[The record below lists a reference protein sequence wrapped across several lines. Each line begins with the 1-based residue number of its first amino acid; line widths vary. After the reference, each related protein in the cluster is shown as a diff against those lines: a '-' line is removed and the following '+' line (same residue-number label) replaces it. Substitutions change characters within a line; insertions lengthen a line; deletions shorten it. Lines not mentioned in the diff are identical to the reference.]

1 MARRRAAVDLFR
13 PAPVNVILRLTLA
26 LTLAAV
32 APLAARAA
40 SPTAPPDPEAPGLSG
55 TRRLDALIE
64 RVKWEQRR
72 LDSLE
77 AEFVQEKTSEFLARP
92 EISRGSFSFEHPDRV
107 RWEYVSPKPIT
118 LVLDGDEM
126 LTWYRDLGRA
136 ERMKVGRVSTQVFHY
151 LSANGSLES
160 LLGYFS
166 VTFTPPA
173 AGEPYRLE
181 LKPRYARIAKRLAS
195 MSIWIDRRLYLPIR
209 VRYVEANGDATE
221 YRLENVRRNVVIPK
235 ERFALKLPAGV
246 EVRTVDLA
254 GGRGRGGGSSPQ

>member
-1 MARRRAAVDLFR
+1 VSHRL
-13 PAPVNVILRLTLA
+13 API
-26 LTLAAV
+26 LTLAALL
-32 APLAARAA
+32 PLAAAA
-40 SPTAPPDPEAPGLSG
+40 APPAPPPDPDVPTLTG
-55 TRRLDALIE
+55 TQRLDALLE
-64 RVKWEQRR
+64 RVKWEQKR

-77 AEFVQEKTSEFLARP
+77 ADFVQEKSSEFLARP
-92 EISRGSFSFEHPDRV
+92 EVSRGSFSFEHPDRV
-107 RWEYVSPKPIT
+107 RWEYESPKPIT

-173 AGEPYRLE
+173 EAAPYRLE
-181 LKPRYARIAKRLAS
+181 LRPRYARIARRLQS
-195 MSIWIDRRLYLPIR
+195 MSIWIDRKLFLPVR

-221 YRLENVRRNVVIPK
+221 YTLEHLRPNVPIPK
-235 ERFALKLPAGV
+235 ERFALKLPEGV
-246 EVRTVDLA
+246 EVRTVDL
-254 GGRGRGGGSSPQ
+254 GGTRGHGGASEPR